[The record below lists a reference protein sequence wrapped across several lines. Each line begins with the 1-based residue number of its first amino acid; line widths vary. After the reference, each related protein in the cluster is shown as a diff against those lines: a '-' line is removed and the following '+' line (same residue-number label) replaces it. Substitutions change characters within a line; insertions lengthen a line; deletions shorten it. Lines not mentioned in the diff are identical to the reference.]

1 MALSREEILI
11 DKLISNKISGE
22 ELSELLEGITSD
34 EQQQKYSDALEI
46 YFNRLLKENHP
57 NGESPKREWQRVN
70 PCIKL
75 LPNLLIWIQ

>member
-57 NGESPKREWQRVN
+57 NGESPKRE
-70 PCIKL
+70 
-75 LPNLLIWIQ
+75 